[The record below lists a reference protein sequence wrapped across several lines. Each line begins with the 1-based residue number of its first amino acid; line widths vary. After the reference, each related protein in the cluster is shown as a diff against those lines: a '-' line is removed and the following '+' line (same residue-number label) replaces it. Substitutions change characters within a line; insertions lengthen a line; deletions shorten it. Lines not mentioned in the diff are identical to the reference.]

1 MEEGKA
7 EQKRTEEG
15 QKQRKMLQEGIESFG
30 NRDGVFLF
38 KVDMIFL
45 SFSLKV
51 IAFFSGERCI

>member
-1 MEEGKA
+1 
-7 EQKRTEEG
+7 
-15 QKQRKMLQEGIESFG
+15 MLQEGIESFG

-51 IAFFSGERCI
+51 TAFFSGERCI